1 MLVERLKTKY
11 AQDDP
16 ILLAEIMEIMKD
28 YSRQRIYQM
37 ISDAE
42 KRKELV
48 RYGRGIYYMPA
59 QTIFGVTVPSLNA
72 VVAKKYLQRG
82 KEVFGIYGKTVIDL
96 NFALS
101 TQVPNTLEIIT
112 NNEKSDIRCI
122 KMRGRKVILR
132 RSLVPITKDNADA
145 YTLLELFR
153 WMELKEYTETVREKV
168 VQFIRAKNIT
178 REQVMGIADAFPSK
192 TLSKMTIC
200 GVIYEIK

>member
-16 ILLAEIMEIMKD
+16 ILLEEIMEIMKD

-37 ISDAE
+37 
-42 KRKELV
+42 
-48 RYGRGIYYMPA
+48 RYERGIYYMPA
-59 QTIFGVTVPSLNA
+59 QTIFGVSVPSLNA
-72 VVAKKYLQRG
+72 IVAKKYLQRG
-82 KEVFGIYGKTVIDL
+82 KEIFGIYGKTVIDL

-101 TQVPNTLEIIT
+101 TQVPNTIEIIT
-112 NNEKSDIRCI
+112 NKEKSDIRCI

-132 RSLVPITKDNADA
+132 RSLVPITKDNVDA

-168 VQFIRAKNIT
+168 VQFIRAKNVT
-178 REQVMGIADAFPSK
+178 REQVMSIADAFPLK

-200 GVIYEIK
+200 GAIYEIK

>member
-1 MLVERLKTKY
+1 MLIERLKTKY
-11 AQDDP
+11 TQDDP

-37 ISDAE
+37 ISAAE
-42 KRKELV
+42 HKKELM
-48 RYGRGIYYMPA
+48 RYTRGIYYMPT
-59 QTIFGVTVPSLNA
+59 QTIFGVSVPSLNA

-122 KMRGRKVILR
+122 TVRGRKVVLR
-132 RSLVPITKDNADA
+132 RSLVPITNDNADA